1 MIGKPP
7 PRPPGP
13 SRKVDLIELQI
24 ANLRRELEAETEPTN
39 QAALLYQ
46 VGALYEH
53 ELERVSDAFEHYGQA
68 HAAAPG
74 FQPALIAQLRIGE
87 RTKNGHDL
95 AGLRSEHVATATS
108 PALSGA
114 ALLDLA
120 IHSED
125 WASLLR
131 EAIARSPEP
140 VVPALILEWL
150 AEARG
155 DEKAAL
161 WIDLALA
168 DIDAGDPDEAID
180 GLEHACESDALA
192 WQALSLQRRTAREHG
207 RWEVFVRATTSMA
220 RLLEAG
226 ADEASDPLSL
236 SVPAEER
243 VPMAAFLWQEAATCC
258 VTQLED
264 EDAAAGYIGSAL
276 RLSPDQRAARL
287 QALLIEER
295 RGDQAGLEEASGWFL
310 ANAPEDPAFM
320 AHEVRRALSNED
332 VQRAMDTLRD
342 AAARYPTS
350 DYAQA
355 ALDVALI
362 RGAAHAERAE
372 RLRERGET
380 AEGDALARLA
390 WHAAQLTATDPS
402 ASTEAQSVYS
412 DASNAATTS
421 KAWILR
427 EALGAALTT
436 KQPSQILQRCEELMQ
451 CDI

>member
-13 SRKVDLIELQI
+13 SRNVDLVELRI

-46 VGALYEH
+46 IGALYEH
-53 ELERVSDAFEHYGQA
+53 ELERVSDAFQNYGQA

-74 FQPALIAQLRIGE
+74 FQPALIAQLRIAE

-155 DEKAAL
+155 DESALRHALRTQAEHAKDTSLQAAL

-180 GLEHACESDALA
+180 ALEHACESDALA
-192 WQALSLQRRTAREHG
+192 WQARSLQRRTAREHG
-207 RWEVFVRATTSMA
+207 RWEVFVRATASMA

-236 SVPAEER
+236 
-243 VPMAAFLWQEAATCC
+243 
-258 VTQLED
+258 
-264 EDAAAGYIGSAL
+264 
-276 RLSPDQRAARL
+276 
-287 QALLIEER
+287 
-295 RGDQAGLEEASGWFL
+295 
-310 ANAPEDPAFM
+310 
-320 AHEVRRALSNED
+320 
-332 VQRAMDTLRD
+332 
-342 AAARYPTS
+342 
-350 DYAQA
+350 
-355 ALDVALI
+355 
-362 RGAAHAERAE
+362 
-372 RLRERGET
+372 
-380 AEGDALARLA
+380 
-390 WHAAQLTATDPS
+390 
-402 ASTEAQSVYS
+402 
-412 DASNAATTS
+412 
-421 KAWILR
+421 
-427 EALGAALTT
+427 
-436 KQPSQILQRCEELMQ
+436 
-451 CDI
+451 